1 MKNRQRFPRSKF
13 SFEAISTESDIEWI
27 ETQVAA
33 AKEALYVLSGDITR
47 FLELV
52 QVDIHI

>member
-1 MKNRQRFPRSKF
+1 MKNRQRFSRSKF

-27 ETQVAA
+27 ETQAAA

-47 FLELV
+47 FLELA